1 MQGVK
6 SLIWATKQNLNP
18 DPVPK
23 PCSFYCIRSQGPS
36 FRQSPAFMEIV
47 QITPSSAPVLW
58 VLPSSPL
65 LDIVFCF
72 LSCNLPSP
80 TPILW
85 ILIPGFDL
93 KDSPRTFCFSCPWP
107 SGARSSYQPGYPVQE
122 WWQVK
127 AKNLILKMCTSTF
140 LHLSVMSMP
149 CLLPL
154 LDLTGKFYLLMN
166 NSWED
171 VNHSYKTSRQES
183 QYRII
188 YPLHSNTRG
197 RNTKYII
204 EVTQSHKIHDK
215 RSHRLTL
222 LLLWLKRYFVEDQ
235 NTSKC

>member
-107 SGARSSYQPGYPVQE
+107 PGVIHQHS
-122 WWQVK
+122 QGK
-127 AKNLILKMCTSTF
+127 R
-140 LHLSVMSMP
+140 
-149 CLLPL
+149 L
-154 LDLTGKFYLLMN
+154 LDPASGPSRKAPNPRTRPSPQRDSHAPQRPFQRPA
-166 NSWED
+166 
-171 VNHSYKTSRQES
+171 HSRA
-183 QYRII
+183 R
-188 YPLHSNTRG
+188 H
-197 RNTKYII
+197 
-204 EVTQSHKIHDK
+204 
-215 RSHRLTL
+215 
-222 LLLWLKRYFVEDQ
+222 W
-235 NTSKC
+235 